1 MWQPYHTFINQVLK
15 EVLPKVLISHVNIFF
30 IVLQAVPVN
39 DGIEL
44 LQMVLNFNTKDP
56 LILSCV
62 LTNVSALF
70 PFVTYRPEFLPQVF
84 SKVNSI
90 SFVNFEYFWTNYF
103 FVIVFESLWDKLMN
117 SHLFIHQV
125 FSTYCGLGTM
135 LVEKPSL
142 TFGNKITYTVVPM
155 WHYN

>member
-1 MWQPYHTFINQVLK
+1 MWQTVLCIYK
-15 EVLPKVLISHVNIFF
+15 PKPKGNLPKVLISHANLLFTS
-30 IVLQAVPVN
+30 VLQAVPVN

-44 LQMVLNFNTKDP
+44 LQMVLNFDTKDP

-90 SFVNFEYFWTNYF
+90 SFVNF
-103 FVIVFESLWDKLMN
+103 VLA
-117 SHLFIHQV
+117 LF
-125 FSTYCGLGTM
+125 S
-135 LVEKPSL
+135 
-142 TFGNKITYTVVPM
+142 
-155 WHYN
+155 